1 MEDLQVLSGQ
11 KRCAKM
17 ARLNVS
23 ELPLFCIITVL
34 WDYRKRNAES
44 DYILHESEEIADKTA
59 RRLVQMLSCQG
70 DTPDADKAPAPF
82 LRFSPAK
89 PCAIMAVS
97 DW

>member
-1 MEDLQVLSGQ
+1 MTESHL
-11 KRCAKM
+11 
-17 ARLNVS
+17 S
-23 ELPLFCIITVL
+23 ELPLYFIITVL

-44 DYILHESEEIADKTA
+44 DYILYESEEIADKTA

-70 DTPDADKAPAPF
+70 DKPDADKAPAPF